1 MSDAMRPPAPVSDL
15 QRHRDAELVRA
26 FLLTYTRDRLG
37 RDAPIR
43 SRIIV
48 FDALDRLTKGA

>member
-1 MSDAMRPPAPVSDL
+1 MTDATRPSPVVDL

-26 FLLTYTRDRLG
+26 YLLQYTRDRLG

-43 SRIIV
+43 SRALAH
-48 FDALDRLTKGA
+48 DALDRLTKGA

>member
-1 MSDAMRPPAPVSDL
+1 MNEATSVPTVDL